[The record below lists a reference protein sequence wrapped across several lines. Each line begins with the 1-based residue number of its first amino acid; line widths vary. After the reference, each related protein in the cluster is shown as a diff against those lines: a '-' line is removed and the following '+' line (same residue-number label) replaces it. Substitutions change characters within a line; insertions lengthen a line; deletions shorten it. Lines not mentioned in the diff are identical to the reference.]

1 MGKLAPHAIV
11 AVIDS
16 EGKELPDGEEGE
28 LAVRVDVGAGS
39 RWIFKG
45 EFSPLSGRQS
55 FPLTSL
61 LSIHRIRQEGQ
72 D

>member
-1 MGKLAPHAIV
+1 MGKLAPHVTV

-16 EGKELPDGEEGE
+16 NGRELPDGEEGE

-45 EFSPLSGRQS
+45 ELSRCCAMQFSCS
-55 FPLTSL
+55 
-61 LSIHRIRQEGQ
+61 
-72 D
+72 